1 MGASARETASRD
13 VVLKADRCAKGGS
26 CAMVFHRQTQGLD
39 DGADVSPGG
48 DGFGDLVEV
57 AEEHEMLAVA
67 VLPEVGAVHQVL
79 HRAVGFRAAAEQ
91 LESVIKVAR
100 DAVGELVALVGGQV
114 VPASEVG
121 AGEFGRELG
130 TGFVGFDR
138 AKQGFVHPRSAEYG
152 RVRRKQI
159 LITSQT
165 QKLPGSSLPLTVP
178 LSKEKFEEQLRFKL
192 SKAAPANP
200 LGSKKP

>member
-1 MGASARETASRD
+1 MYQ
-13 VVLKADRCAKGGS
+13 LKAWLWQKKLEAAACRLRKRQQTLW
-26 CAMVFHRQTQGLD
+26 HRTLAPGQAL
-39 DGADVSPGG
+39 PGG
-48 DGFGDLVEV
+48 
-57 AEEHEMLAVA
+57 
-67 VLPEVGAVHQVL
+67 LPDVPPDPRVVQ
-79 HRAVGFRAAAEQ
+79 RTT
-91 LESVIKVAR
+91 ESII
-100 DAVGELVALVGGQV
+100 
-114 VPASEVG
+114 
-121 AGEFGRELG
+121 
-130 TGFVGFDR
+130 
-138 AKQGFVHPRSAEYG
+138 HPRSAEYG

>member
-1 MGASARETASRD
+1 MGKLLSSMAWS
-13 VVLKADRCAKGGS
+13 VFCAIW
-26 CAMVFHRQTQGLD
+26 R
-39 DGADVSPGG
+39 
-48 DGFGDLVEV
+48 
-57 AEEHEMLAVA
+57 AVA
-67 VLPEVGAVHQVL
+67 G
-79 HRAVGFRAAAEQ
+79 
-91 LESVIKVAR
+91 VI
-100 DAVGELVALVGGQV
+100 
-114 VPASEVG
+114 
-121 AGEFGRELG
+121 FI
-130 TGFVGFDR
+130 FVGTVICGLQR
-138 AKQGFVHPRSAEYG
+138 SRSLSATVIPNPSVLIAHTKPPSTKPQPHPRSAEYG